1 MYVLVKLTFHSN
13 SAVPEANGGSMP
25 KTAKTPNGS
34 AKKRKRSKRDQQV
47 AVDNEFRNPDLD
59 MSTSPEASKSSAR
72 KKRQSNGTEAG
83 SSGSSTEKSKTAK
96 AGTIPSP
103 VKSKKTAV
111 PRESSPPPKLA
122 KNKACIRCREKKIK
136 CNEAKPACNQ
146 CKRGLWTCQ
155 YEVVGP
161 KQRSKNGCINCKQR
175 KRKCTEEKPY
185 CAYCLKVD
193 DDCEYADYS

>member
-1 MYVLVKLTFHSN
+1 MSSSRSSAKPSTLCTSTTPFTGMLRVGGVVMSMWALDSCMYVLVKLTFHSN

-47 AVDNEFRNPDLD
+47 AADNEFRNPDLD
-59 MSTSPEASKSSAR
+59 MSTSPETSKSSAR

-83 SSGSSTEKSKTAK
+83 SPGSSTKKSKSAK
-96 AGTIPSP
+96 AGTILSP

-136 CNEAKPACNQ
+136 CDEAKPACNQ
-146 CKRGLWTCQ
+146 CKRGL
-155 YEVVGP
+155 
-161 KQRSKNGCINCKQR
+161 
-175 KRKCTEEKPY
+175 
-185 CAYCLKVD
+185 
-193 DDCEYADYS
+193 